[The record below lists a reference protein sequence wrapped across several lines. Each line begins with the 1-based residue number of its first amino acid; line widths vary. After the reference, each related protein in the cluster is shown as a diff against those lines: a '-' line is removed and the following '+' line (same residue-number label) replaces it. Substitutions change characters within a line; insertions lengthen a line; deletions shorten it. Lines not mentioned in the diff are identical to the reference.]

1 MGFVKAKTKE
11 IDHESIAFCFL
22 RFLAEDNPSTLSFQI
37 TKEGHGCQTTVSFL
51 KLLKELLDHKA
62 KNQYQIITV
71 HYAPFT
77 EKLPVNKSLTIKDNL
92 VNLL

>member
-37 TKEGHGCQTTVSFL
+37 TKERHVCQTTVSFL

-62 KNQYQIITV
+62 KKQYKIIMV
-71 HYAPFT
+71 YAPFT

-92 VNLL
+92 VYLL